1 MDIKKCKIFVLTT
14 ETENISKT
22 ADLTGYTQSA
32 ISHMLKS
39 MEKETGIQLFV
50 RDRYGVHP
58 TPVARELLPH
68 VNALLNENE
77 KVEQFIYD
85 LHGLEVGTLTIGTFS
100 SIALHLLPDIFR
112 DFSTSHP
119 NISFNIK
126 EGGSDDLERWTVD
139 NEVDFCLYSQNQNS
153 PLQFFPLTKDP
164 IVAVLPPDF
173 PLLKGQTSVPIQM
186 FDKRPFIISQ
196 AGIEY
201 DIHRALNEA
210 GITPNVRYSSKDDK
224 TIIAMVEHGLGAA
237 MLPKLSTNNAPA
249 DVLNLPLDPPYSRTL
264 GIGIKDTKNAA
275 PLTKLFIR
283 YILNHFHPDYPDPFP
298 TGK

>member
-39 MEKETGIQLFV
+39 MEKETGIDLFV

-68 VNALLNENE
+68 INALLNENE

-85 LHGLEVGTLTIGTFS
+85 LHGLEVGSLTIGTFS
-100 SIALHLLPDIFR
+100 SIALHLLPDILQQFAA
-112 DFSTSHP
+112 SHP
-119 NISFNIK
+119 NIAISIR
-126 EGGSDDLERWTVD
+126 EGGSDDMEHWTAN
-139 NEVDFCLYSQNQNS
+139 NEVDFCLYSKNQNS
-153 PLQFFPLTKDP
+153 PLQFFPLMEDP
-164 IVAVLPPDF
+164 IMAILPPDF
-173 PLLKGQTSVPIQM
+173 PLLQNQTSVPIRI

-201 DIHRALNEA
+201 DVHRAINEA
-210 GITPNVRYSSKDDK
+210 GITPNVRFSSKDDK
-224 TIIAMVEHGLGAA
+224 TILAMVQRGLGAA
-237 MLPKLSTNNAPA
+237 LLPRLTTEDAPEG
-249 DVLNLPLDPPYSRTL
+249 VQVLPLDPERSRTL
-264 GIGIKDTKNAA
+264 GIGIKNTKNAA
-275 PLTKLFIR
+275 PIVKLFIR
-283 YILNHFHPDYPDPFP
+283 YILNHFHTDIPDPFN
-298 TGK
+298 

>member
-39 MEKETGIQLFV
+39 MEKETGIELFV

-68 VNALLNENE
+68 INALLNENE

-85 LHGLEVGTLTIGTFS
+85 LHGLEVGSLTIGTFS
-100 SIALHLLPDIFR
+100 SIALHLIPDILQQFAA
-112 DFSTSHP
+112 SHP
-119 NISFNIK
+119 NIAISIR
-126 EGGSDDLERWTVD
+126 EGGSDDMEHWTAD
-139 NEVDFCLYSQNQNS
+139 NEVDFCLYSKNQNS
-153 PLQFFPLTKDP
+153 PLQFFPLMEDP
-164 IVAVLPPDF
+164 IMAILPPDF
-173 PLLKGQTSVPIQM
+173 PLLQNQTSVPIRI

-201 DIHRALNEA
+201 DVHRAINEA
-210 GITPNVRYSSKDDK
+210 GITPNVRFSSKDDK
-224 TIIAMVEHGLGAA
+224 TILAMVQRGLGAA
-237 MLPKLSTNNAPA
+237 LLPRLTTEDAPEG
-249 DVLNLPLDPPYSRTL
+249 VQVLPLDPERSRTL
-264 GIGIKDTKNAA
+264 GIGIKNTKNAA
-275 PLTKLFIR
+275 PIVKLFIR
-283 YILNHFHPDYPDPFP
+283 YILNHFQADIPDPFN
-298 TGK
+298 

>member
-39 MEKETGIQLFV
+39 MEKETGIELFV

-68 VNALLNENE
+68 INALLNENE

-85 LHGLEVGTLTIGTFS
+85 LHGLEVGSLTIGTFS
-100 SIALHLLPDIFR
+100 SIALHLLPDILQQFAA
-112 DFSTSHP
+112 SHP
-119 NISFNIK
+119 NIAISIR
-126 EGGSDDLERWTVD
+126 EGGSDDMEHWTAN
-139 NEVDFCLYSQNQNS
+139 NEVDFCLYSKNQNS
-153 PLQFFPLTKDP
+153 PLQFFPLMEDP
-164 IVAVLPPDF
+164 IMAILPPDF
-173 PLLKGQTSVPIQM
+173 PLLQNQTSVPIRI

-201 DIHRALNEA
+201 DVHRAINEA
-210 GITPNVRYSSKDDK
+210 GITPNVRFSSKDDK
-224 TIIAMVEHGLGAA
+224 TILAMVQRGLGAA
-237 MLPKLSTNNAPA
+237 LLPRLTTEDAPEG
-249 DVLNLPLDPPYSRTL
+249 VQVLPLDLERSRTL
-264 GIGIKDTKNAA
+264 GIGIKNKKNAA
-275 PLTKLFIR
+275 PIVKLFIR
-283 YILNHFHPDYPDPFP
+283 YILNHFQADIPDPFN
-298 TGK
+298 

>member
-39 MEKETGIQLFV
+39 MEKETGIDLFV

-68 VNALLNENE
+68 INALLNENE

-85 LHGLEVGTLTIGTFS
+85 LHGLEVGSLTIGTFS
-100 SIALHLLPDIFR
+100 SIALHLLPDSLQQFAA
-112 DFSTSHP
+112 SHP
-119 NISFNIK
+119 NIAISIR
-126 EGGSDDLERWTVD
+126 EGGSDDMEHWTAN
-139 NEVDFCLYSQNQNS
+139 NEVDFCLYSKNQNS
-153 PLQFFPLTKDP
+153 PLQFFPLMEDP
-164 IVAVLPPDF
+164 IMAILPPDF
-173 PLLKGQTSVPIQM
+173 PLLQNQTSVPIRI

-201 DIHRALNEA
+201 DVHRAINEA
-210 GITPNVRYSSKDDK
+210 GITPNVRFSSKDDK
-224 TIIAMVEHGLGAA
+224 TILAMVQRGLGAA
-237 MLPKLSTNNAPA
+237 LLPRLTTEDAPEG
-249 DVLNLPLDPPYSRTL
+249 VQVLPLDPERSRTL
-264 GIGIKDTKNAA
+264 GIGIKNTKNAA
-275 PLTKLFIR
+275 PIVKLFIR
-283 YILNHFHPDYPDPFP
+283 YILNHFHADIPDPFN
-298 TGK
+298 

>member
-39 MEKETGIQLFV
+39 MEKETGIDLFV

-68 VNALLNENE
+68 INALLNENE

-85 LHGLEVGTLTIGTFS
+85 LHGLEVGSLTIGTFS
-100 SIALHLLPDIFR
+100 SIALHLLPDILQQVAA
-112 DFSTSHP
+112 SHP
-119 NISFNIK
+119 NIAISIR
-126 EGGSDDLERWTVD
+126 EGGSDDMEHWTAN
-139 NEVDFCLYSQNQNS
+139 NEVDFCLYSKNQNS
-153 PLQFFPLTKDP
+153 PLQFFPLMEDP
-164 IVAVLPPDF
+164 IMAILPPDF
-173 PLLKGQTSVPIQM
+173 PLLQNQTSVPIRI

-201 DIHRALNEA
+201 DVHRAINEA
-210 GITPNVRYSSKDDK
+210 GITPNVRFSSKDDK
-224 TIIAMVEHGLGAA
+224 TILARVQRGLGAA
-237 MLPKLSTNNAPA
+237 LLPRLTTEDAPEG
-249 DVLNLPLDPPYSRTL
+249 VQVLPLDPERSRTL
-264 GIGIKDTKNAA
+264 GIGIKNTKNAA
-275 PLTKLFIR
+275 PIVKLFIR
-283 YILNHFHPDYPDPFP
+283 YILNHFHADIPDPFN
-298 TGK
+298 

>member
-39 MEKETGIQLFV
+39 MEKETGIDLFV

-68 VNALLNENE
+68 INALLNENE

-85 LHGLEVGTLTIGTFS
+85 LHGLEVGSLTIGTFS
-100 SIALHLLPDIFR
+100 SIALHLLPDILQQFAA
-112 DFSTSHP
+112 SHP
-119 NISFNIK
+119 NIAISIR
-126 EGGSDDLERWTVD
+126 EGGSDDMEHWTAN
-139 NEVDFCLYSQNQNS
+139 NEVDFCLYSKNQNS
-153 PLQFFPLTKDP
+153 PLQFFPLMEDP
-164 IVAVLPPDF
+164 IMAILPPDF
-173 PLLKGQTSVPIQM
+173 PLLQNQTSVPIRI

-201 DIHRALNEA
+201 DVHRAINEA
-210 GITPNVRYSSKDDK
+210 GITPNVRFSSKDDK
-224 TIIAMVEHGLGAA
+224 TILAMVQRGLGAA
-237 MLPKLSTNNAPA
+237 LLPRLTTEDAPEG
-249 DVLNLPLDPPYSRTL
+249 VQVLPLDPERSRTL
-264 GIGIKDTKNAA
+264 GIGIKNTKNAA
-275 PLTKLFIR
+275 PIVKLFIR
-283 YILNHFHPDYPDPFP
+283 YILNHFHADIPDPFN
-298 TGK
+298 

>member
-39 MEKETGIQLFV
+39 MEKETGIELFV

-68 VNALLNENE
+68 INALLNENE

-85 LHGLEVGTLTIGTFS
+85 LHGLEVGSLTIGTFS
-100 SIALHLLPDIFR
+100 SIALHLLPDILQQFAA
-112 DFSTSHP
+112 SHP
-119 NISFNIK
+119 NIAISIR
-126 EGGSDDLERWTVD
+126 EGGSDDMEHWTAN
-139 NEVDFCLYSQNQNS
+139 NEVDFCLYSKNQNS
-153 PLQFFPLTKDP
+153 PLQFFPLMEDP
-164 IVAVLPPDF
+164 IMAILPPDF
-173 PLLKGQTSVPIQM
+173 PLLQNQTSVPIRI

-201 DIHRALNEA
+201 DVHRAINEA
-210 GITPNVRYSSKDDK
+210 GITPNVRFSSKDDK
-224 TIIAMVEHGLGAA
+224 TILAMVQRGLGAA
-237 MLPKLSTNNAPA
+237 LLPRLTTEDAPEG
-249 DVLNLPLDPPYSRTL
+249 VQVLPLDPERSRTL
-264 GIGIKDTKNAA
+264 GIGIKNTKNAA
-275 PLTKLFIR
+275 PIVKLFIR
-283 YILNHFHPDYPDPFP
+283 YILNQFQADIPDPFN
-298 TGK
+298 